1 MFFMVVIPLL
11 GFGGEQKSNSDERN
25 HRCADEDQNAMS
37 GLQAVTG
44 QLSTVG
50 VFCTV
55 LGPTGIAD
63 HSVVAKAVLIHDLP
77 LGEQGRTGNR
87 ANVAGDN
94 LEVARG

>member
-1 MFFMVVIPLL
+1 
-11 GFGGEQKSNSDERN
+11 
-25 HRCADEDQNAMS
+25 
-37 GLQAVTG
+37 
-44 QLSTVG
+44 LSTVG